1 MYYYPTPYPCVVKD
15 GLLRVERTLSEN
27 GDVLV
32 DVGQRVVADEVVAIG
47 RGSEAT
53 LIIDAAADMGV
64 PPGEVVKGLTR
75 QVGATYRTG
84 ETMSVARAGLRRR
97 EVRAAE
103 DGVLVAVDAVSGQI
117 RFRPASSRG
126 ELKAH
131 VAGTIEAINGRRGVT
146 IATTATHLHGIWG
159 IGDEAVGV
167 VHVLTQR
174 RDEDLRP
181 EMLDARAALAV
192 VVAGRAAG
200 VDALKKAAAV
210 GVRALVLGSLDQAD
224 LRSFLESQGR
234 AGPRWYV
241 GGPDWRLPT
250 PSPVVPFTLIVTEGF
265 GRVPMAA
272 LVFETLRECEG
283 REASLAGTTR
293 LRAGLSRPEIII
305 PSSRTDGRPATA
317 AAAVVQVGTRVRLV
331 DPHSLGQAGA
341 VVSPPTLRPAGD
353 GILRDMVDVEL
364 DGGARRSLPL
374 TNLEV
379 LA

>member
-15 GLLRVERTLSEN
+15 GLLHVERNLAEN

-32 DVGQRVVADEVVAIG
+32 EVGQRVVADEIVATG

-53 LIIDAAADMGV
+53 LIIDAAAEMGV

-75 QVGATYRTG
+75 QIGASVKAG
-84 ETMSVARAGLRRR
+84 EVITAARAGLRRR

-103 DGVLVAVDAVSGQI
+103 DCTLVAVDSVSGQV
-117 RFRPASSRG
+117 RVRPATSRG

-131 VAGTIEAINGRRGVT
+131 IAGTIEAINGRRGVT

-159 IGDEAVGV
+159 LGGEAVGV
-167 VHVLTQR
+167 LHVLTQR

-181 EMLDARAALAV
+181 EMLDARVALAV

-200 VDALKKAAAV
+200 AEALKKAAAV
-210 GVRALVLGSLDQAD
+210 GVRALVLGSLDHTE
-224 LRSFLESQGR
+224 LRAFLESQGR

-250 PSPVVPFTLIVTEGF
+250 PAPVVPFTLIVTEGF
-265 GRVPMAA
+265 GRLPMAA
-272 LVFETLRECEG
+272 AVFDTLRECAG
-283 REASLAGTTR
+283 REASLTGATR
-293 LRAGLSRPEIII
+293 LRGGLTRPEIMI
-305 PSSRTDGRPATA
+305 PTNRTDGRAAPA
-317 AAAVVQVGTRVRLV
+317 AAAVARVGARVRV
-331 DPHSLGQAGA
+331 VAPHALGQAA
-341 VVSPPTLRPAGD
+341 AIVSPPSLRPAGD

-379 LA
+379 LV